1 MSLSTATI
9 AAGIAALTVSGVTI
23 KDVDEIPETVNSR
36 DCPILFPSPDGFVLG
51 GNGEPETGST
61 TFGAPTTRLWTFNR
75 TYRYVYLHE
84 QAGATRGLKDVIGAM
99 ATKVDMIIEAVAEM
113 DLTDVDVMRVNVGD
127 LGVLEAPDG
136 KAFFGCMFEITL
148 RERMNNT

>member
-9 AAGIAALTVSGVTI
+9 ATGIAALSVSGVTI
-23 KDVDEIPETVNSR
+23 KDVTAIPESVASR

-61 TFGAPTTRLWTFNR
+61 TFGTPTTRMWTFTR
-75 TYRYVYLHE
+75 SYRYVYLHE

-99 ATKVDMIIEAVAEM
+99 ATKVDLICEAIAEM
-113 DLTDVDVMRVNVGD
+113 DLTDVDVMMVGVSD
-127 LGVLEAPDG
+127 MGVIEAPNAA
-136 KAFFGCMFEITL
+136 AFFGAIFEITL

>member
-9 AAGIAALTVSGVTI
+9 ATGIAALTVSGVTI

-61 TFGAPTTRLWTFNR
+61 TFGTPTTRLWTFNR

-99 ATKVDMIIEAVAEM
+99 ATKVDVIIEAVAEM
-113 DLTDVDVMRVNVGD
+113 DLTDVDVMRVNVSD
-127 LGVLEAPDG
+127 LGVLDAPYA
-136 KAFFGCMFEITL
+136 KAFFGSMFEIT
-148 RERMNNT
+148 

>member
-1 MSLSTATI
+1 MTLSTATI
-9 AAGIAALTVSGVTI
+9 ASGIAALTVSGVTI

-61 TFGAPTTRLWTFNR
+61 TFGTPTTRLWTFNR
-75 TYRYVYLHE
+75 SYRYVYLHE

-99 ATKVDMIIEAVAEM
+99 ATKVDLILEAIAEM
-113 DLTDVDVMRVNVGD
+113 DLTDVDVMRV
-127 LGVLEAPDG
+127 GVSDMGVIEAPDA
-136 KAFFGCMFEITL
+136 KAFFGAIFEITL